1 MSNIGLQK
9 GAETKQMADKN
20 KNKNSDHTE
29 LDSKHAA
36 TFSSY
41 MNSHTVLD
49 YTLA

>member
-9 GAETKQMADKN
+9 GAETKQMAD

-49 YTLA
+49 DTLA